1 MKKSKD
7 KKPTYELWEVIV
19 IAIVSSIIMSL
30 GTGYI
35 AFRNNS
41 LANVTNNKNLQE
53 FVKSYNSILNNYY
66 DNVNEEELV
75 DAAIKG

>member
-7 KKPTYELWEVIV
+7 KKPTFELWEVIV

-41 LANVTNNKNLQE
+41 LANVTNNKRSIFFNLIN
-53 FVKSYNSILNNYY
+53 FSASCFLKTNPMYIYLLNQ
-66 DNVNEEELV
+66 
-75 DAAIKG
+75 AK